1 MQAIGMIETRGV
13 LAAIESADVM
23 LKTANVRLVSKEK
36 VGGGLITVIVEGDVA
51 AVKASVEA
59 GAYAVE
65 NLDKSLLVSKHVI
78 PRPVSDVHDLLLADI
93 KELKEEKNLSKENE
107 EIIVSDRVEGG
118 LELKEEKNLSKENEE
133 IIVSDRVE
141 GGLELKE
148 EKNLSKDKEEI
159 IISDKVEG
167 SLELKEEIKFVES
180 TENKALTEDGKD
192 FVQSKIELED
202 TEYVEINSKA
212 DFEQARLKVDE
223 SLLLRSL
230 ERLTNPK
237 LKEIILDMDKSCD
250 AKNLAKLSKLKLIEK
265 LMSIPKR

>member
-93 KELKEEKNLSKENE
+93 KELKEEKNLSEDKEDS
-107 EIIVSDRVEGG
+107 IVSNKVE
-118 LELKEEKNLSKENEE
+118 
-133 IIVSDRVE
+133 D
-141 GGLELKE
+141 GLELKE

-212 DFEQARLKVDE
+212 DFEQARLKADE

>member
-93 KELKEEKNLSKENE
+93 KELKEEKNLSKEKE
-107 EIIVSDRVEGG
+107 EIIVSDKVEGG
-118 LELKEEKNLSKENEE
+118 
-133 IIVSDRVE
+133 
-141 GGLELKE
+141 
-148 EKNLSKDKEEI
+148 
-159 IISDKVEG
+159 
-167 SLELKEEIKFVES
+167 LELKEEIKFVES

-212 DFEQARLKVDE
+212 DFEQTRLKADE

-237 LKEIILDMDKSCD
+237 LKEIILETDKSCD

>member
-93 KELKEEKNLSKENE
+93 KELKEEKNLSK
-107 EIIVSDRVEGG
+107 
-118 LELKEEKNLSKENEE
+118 
-133 IIVSDRVE
+133 
-141 GGLELKE
+141 
-148 EKNLSKDKEEI
+148 DKEEI
-159 IISDKVEG
+159 IVSDKVEG
-167 SLELKEEIKFVES
+167 SLELKEEIKFVDS

-212 DFEQARLKVDE
+212 DFEQARLKADE

-237 LKEIILDMDKSCD
+237 LKEIILETDKSCD

>member
-1 MQAIGMIETRGV
+1 MIETRGV

-93 KELKEEKNLSKENE
+93 KELKEEKNLSKEKE
-107 EIIVSDRVEGG
+107 EIIVSDKVEGG
-118 LELKEEKNLSKENEE
+118 LELKEEKNLSKE
-133 IIVSDRVE
+133 
-141 GGLELKE
+141 
-148 EKNLSKDKEEI
+148 KEEI

-212 DFEQARLKVDE
+212 DFEQARLKADE

>member
-93 KELKEEKNLSKENE
+93 KELKEEKNLSK
-107 EIIVSDRVEGG
+107 
-118 LELKEEKNLSKENEE
+118 
-133 IIVSDRVE
+133 
-141 GGLELKE
+141 
-148 EKNLSKDKEEI
+148 DKEEI

-212 DFEQARLKVDE
+212 DFEQARLKADE

-237 LKEIILDMDKSCD
+237 LKEIILETDKSCD

>member
-13 LAAIESADVM
+13 LAAIESVDVM

-93 KELKEEKNLSKENE
+93 KELKEEKNLSK
-107 EIIVSDRVEGG
+107 
-118 LELKEEKNLSKENEE
+118 
-133 IIVSDRVE
+133 
-141 GGLELKE
+141 
-148 EKNLSKDKEEI
+148 DKEEI

-212 DFEQARLKVDE
+212 DFEQARIKADE

>member
-93 KELKEEKNLSKENE
+93 KELKEEKNLSKDKE
-107 EIIVSDRVEGG
+107 EIIVSDKVE
-118 LELKEEKNLSKENEE
+118 
-133 IIVSDRVE
+133 D
-141 GGLELKE
+141 GLELKE

-212 DFEQARLKVDE
+212 DFEQARLKADE

-237 LKEIILDMDKSCD
+237 LKEIILETDKSCD

>member
-93 KELKEEKNLSKENE
+93 KELKEEKNLSK
-107 EIIVSDRVEGG
+107 D
-118 LELKEEKNLSKENEE
+118 KEE

-167 SLELKEEIKFVES
+167 SLELKEEIKFVDS

-212 DFEQARLKVDE
+212 DFEQARLKADE

>member
-1 MQAIGMIETRGV
+1 MIETRGV

-78 PRPVSDVHDLLLADI
+78 PRPVSEDHDLLLADI
-93 KELKEEKNLSKENE
+93 KELKEEKNLSKDNE
-107 EIIVSDRVEGG
+107 EIIVSDKVE
-118 LELKEEKNLSKENEE
+118 
-133 IIVSDRVE
+133 D
-141 GGLELKE
+141 GLELKE

-167 SLELKEEIKFVES
+167 SLELKEEIKFVDS

-212 DFEQARLKVDE
+212 DFEQARLKADE

>member
-36 VGGGLITVIVEGDVA
+36 VGGGLITIIVEGDVA

-93 KELKEEKNLSKENE
+93 KELKEEKNLSK
-107 EIIVSDRVEGG
+107 D
-118 LELKEEKNLSKENEE
+118 KEE

-212 DFEQARLKVDE
+212 DFEQARIKADE

>member
-1 MQAIGMIETRGV
+1 
-13 LAAIESADVM
+13 L
-23 LKTANVRLVSKEK
+23 
-36 VGGGLITVIVEGDVA
+36 
-51 AVKASVEA
+51 EA

-93 KELKEEKNLSKENE
+93 KELKEEKNLSKE
-107 EIIVSDRVEGG
+107 
-118 LELKEEKNLSKENEE
+118 
-133 IIVSDRVE
+133 
-141 GGLELKE
+141 
-148 EKNLSKDKEEI
+148 KEEI

-167 SLELKEEIKFVES
+167 SLELKEEIKFIES

-212 DFEQARLKVDE
+212 DFEQARLKADE

-230 ERLTNPK
+230 ERLSNPK

>member
-1 MQAIGMIETRGV
+1 MQAIGMNETRGV

-23 LKTANVRLVSKEK
+23 LKTANVRLISKEK

-93 KELKEEKNLSKENE
+93 K
-107 EIIVSDRVEGG
+107 
-118 LELKEEKNLSKENEE
+118 
-133 IIVSDRVE
+133 
-141 GGLELKE
+141 ELKE

-212 DFEQARLKVDE
+212 DFEQARLKADE

>member
-93 KELKEEKNLSKENE
+93 KELKEEKNLSK
-107 EIIVSDRVEGG
+107 
-118 LELKEEKNLSKENEE
+118 
-133 IIVSDRVE
+133 
-141 GGLELKE
+141 
-148 EKNLSKDKEEI
+148 DKEEI

-180 TENKALTEDGKD
+180 TENKTLTEDGKD

-212 DFEQARLKVDE
+212 DFEQARLKADE

-237 LKEIILDMDKSCD
+237 LKEIILETDKSCD

>member
-93 KELKEEKNLSKENE
+93 KELKEEKNLSKEKE

-118 LELKEEKNLSKENEE
+118 LELKEEKDLSKEKEE
-133 IIVSDRVE
+133 IIV
-141 GGLELKE
+141 
-148 EKNLSKDKEEI
+148 
-159 IISDKVEG
+159 SDKVEG

-212 DFEQARLKVDE
+212 DFEQARLKADE

-250 AKNLAKLSKLKLIEK
+250 VKNLAKLSKLKLIEK

>member
-93 KELKEEKNLSKENE
+93 KELKEEKNLSKDKE

-118 LELKEEKNLSKENEE
+118 LELKEEKDLSKEKEE
-133 IIVSDRVE
+133 IIV
-141 GGLELKE
+141 
-148 EKNLSKDKEEI
+148 
-159 IISDKVEG
+159 SDKVEG

-212 DFEQARLKVDE
+212 DFEQARLKADE

>member
-65 NLDKSLLVSKHVI
+65 NLDKSLLISKHVI

-93 KELKEEKNLSKENE
+93 K
-107 EIIVSDRVEGG
+107 
-118 LELKEEKNLSKENEE
+118 
-133 IIVSDRVE
+133 
-141 GGLELKE
+141 ELKE

-212 DFEQARLKVDE
+212 DFEQARLKADE

-237 LKEIILDMDKSCD
+237 LKEIILETDKSCD

>member
-93 KELKEEKNLSKENE
+93 KELKEEKNLSK
-107 EIIVSDRVEGG
+107 
-118 LELKEEKNLSKENEE
+118 
-133 IIVSDRVE
+133 
-141 GGLELKE
+141 
-148 EKNLSKDKEEI
+148 DKEEI

-167 SLELKEEIKFVES
+167 SLELKEEIKFVDS

-212 DFEQARLKVDE
+212 DFEQARLKADE
-223 SLLLRSL
+223 SLFLRSL

>member
-93 KELKEEKNLSKENE
+93 KELKEEKDLSKDKE
-107 EIIVSDRVEGG
+107 EIIVSDKVE
-118 LELKEEKNLSKENEE
+118 
-133 IIVSDRVE
+133 D
-141 GGLELKE
+141 GLELKE

-167 SLELKEEIKFVES
+167 SLELKEEIKFVDS

-212 DFEQARLKVDE
+212 DFEQARLKADE

>member
-93 KELKEEKNLSKENE
+93 KELKEEKNLSKEKE
-107 EIIVSDRVEGG
+107 EIIVSDR
-118 LELKEEKNLSKENEE
+118 
-133 IIVSDRVE
+133 IE

-212 DFEQARLKVDE
+212 DFEQARLKADE

>member
-1 MQAIGMIETRGV
+1 MIETRGV

-93 KELKEEKNLSKENE
+93 KELKEEKNLSKE
-107 EIIVSDRVEGG
+107 
-118 LELKEEKNLSKENEE
+118 
-133 IIVSDRVE
+133 
-141 GGLELKE
+141 
-148 EKNLSKDKEEI
+148 KEEI

-167 SLELKEEIKFVES
+167 SLELKEEIKFIES

-212 DFEQARLKVDE
+212 DFEQARLKADE

-230 ERLTNPK
+230 ERLSNPK

>member
-93 KELKEEKNLSKENE
+93 KELKEEKNLSKE
-107 EIIVSDRVEGG
+107 
-118 LELKEEKNLSKENEE
+118 
-133 IIVSDRVE
+133 
-141 GGLELKE
+141 
-148 EKNLSKDKEEI
+148 KEEI

-212 DFEQARLKVDE
+212 DFEQARLKADE

-250 AKNLAKLSKLKLIEK
+250 AKNLAKLSQLKLIEK

>member
-93 KELKEEKNLSKENE
+93 KELKEEKNLSKDKE
-107 EIIVSDRVEGG
+107 EIIVSDKVE
-118 LELKEEKNLSKENEE
+118 
-133 IIVSDRVE
+133 D
-141 GGLELKE
+141 GLELKE

-212 DFEQARLKVDE
+212 DFEQARIKADE

-230 ERLTNPK
+230 ERLTKPK

-250 AKNLAKLSKLKLIEK
+250 AKYLAKLSKLKLIEK

>member
-93 KELKEEKNLSKENE
+93 KELKEEKNLSKDKE
-107 EIIVSDRVEGG
+107 EIIVSDR
-118 LELKEEKNLSKENEE
+118 
-133 IIVSDRVE
+133 IE

-212 DFEQARLKVDE
+212 DFEQARLKADE

>member
-1 MQAIGMIETRGV
+1 MIETRGV

-93 KELKEEKNLSKENE
+93 KELKEEKNLSKE
-107 EIIVSDRVEGG
+107 
-118 LELKEEKNLSKENEE
+118 
-133 IIVSDRVE
+133 
-141 GGLELKE
+141 
-148 EKNLSKDKEEI
+148 KEEI

-212 DFEQARLKVDE
+212 DFEQARIKADE

>member
-93 KELKEEKNLSKENE
+93 KELKEEKNLSK
-107 EIIVSDRVEGG
+107 
-118 LELKEEKNLSKENEE
+118 
-133 IIVSDRVE
+133 
-141 GGLELKE
+141 
-148 EKNLSKDKEEI
+148 DKEEI

-167 SLELKEEIKFVES
+167 SLELKEEIKFIES

-212 DFEQARLKVDE
+212 DFEQARIKADE

>member
-93 KELKEEKNLSKENE
+93 KELKEEKNLSKDKE
-107 EIIVSDRVEGG
+107 EIIVSDKVE
-118 LELKEEKNLSKENEE
+118 
-133 IIVSDRVE
+133 D
-141 GGLELKE
+141 GLELKE

-180 TENKALTEDGKD
+180 TENKALAEDGKD

-212 DFEQARLKVDE
+212 DFEQARLKADE

>member
-93 KELKEEKNLSKENE
+93 KELKEEKNLSKEKE

-118 LELKEEKNLSKENEE
+118 LELKEEK
-133 IIVSDRVE
+133 D
-141 GGLELKE
+141 
-148 EKNLSKDKEEI
+148 LSKDKEEI

-167 SLELKEEIKFVES
+167 SLELKEEIKFVDS

-212 DFEQARLKVDE
+212 DFEQARLKADE

-237 LKEIILDMDKSCD
+237 LKEIILETDKSCD

>member
-78 PRPVSDVHDLLLADI
+78 PRPVSDVHELLLADI
-93 KELKEEKNLSKENE
+93 KELKEEKNLSKEKE

-118 LELKEEKNLSKENEE
+118 LELKEEKNLSKEKEE
-133 IIVSDRVE
+133 IIV
-141 GGLELKE
+141 
-148 EKNLSKDKEEI
+148 
-159 IISDKVEG
+159 SDKVEG

-180 TENKALTEDGKD
+180 TENKALREDGKD

-212 DFEQARLKVDE
+212 DFEQARLKADE

>member
-93 KELKEEKNLSKENE
+93 KELKEEKNLSK
-107 EIIVSDRVEGG
+107 
-118 LELKEEKNLSKENEE
+118 
-133 IIVSDRVE
+133 
-141 GGLELKE
+141 
-148 EKNLSKDKEEI
+148 DKEEI

-167 SLELKEEIKFVES
+167 SLELKEEIKFVDS

-212 DFEQARLKVDE
+212 DFEQARLKADE

-237 LKEIILDMDKSCD
+237 LKEIILETDKSCD

>member
-93 KELKEEKNLSKENE
+93 KELKEEKNLSKE
-107 EIIVSDRVEGG
+107 
-118 LELKEEKNLSKENEE
+118 
-133 IIVSDRVE
+133 
-141 GGLELKE
+141 
-148 EKNLSKDKEEI
+148 KEEI

-212 DFEQARLKVDE
+212 DFEQARLKADE

-237 LKEIILDMDKSCD
+237 LKEIILETDKSCD

>member
-93 KELKEEKNLSKENE
+93 KELKEEKNLSKDKE

-118 LELKEEKNLSKENEE
+118 LELKEEKDLSKEKEE
-133 IIVSDRVE
+133 IIV
-141 GGLELKE
+141 
-148 EKNLSKDKEEI
+148 
-159 IISDKVEG
+159 SDKVEG

-192 FVQSKIELED
+192 FVQRKIELEG

-212 DFEQARLKVDE
+212 DFEQARLKADE

>member
-93 KELKEEKNLSKENE
+93 KELKEEKNLSKDKE
-107 EIIVSDRVEGG
+107 EIIVSDKVE
-118 LELKEEKNLSKENEE
+118 
-133 IIVSDRVE
+133 D
-141 GGLELKE
+141 GLELKE

-167 SLELKEEIKFVES
+167 SLELKEEIKFVDS

-212 DFEQARLKVDE
+212 DFEQARLKADE
-223 SLLLRSL
+223 SLFLRSL

>member
-93 KELKEEKNLSKENE
+93 KELKEEKNLSK
-107 EIIVSDRVEGG
+107 
-118 LELKEEKNLSKENEE
+118 
-133 IIVSDRVE
+133 
-141 GGLELKE
+141 
-148 EKNLSKDKEEI
+148 DKEEI

-212 DFEQARLKVDE
+212 DFEQARIKADE
-223 SLLLRSL
+223 PLLLRSL

-237 LKEIILDMDKSCD
+237 LKEIILETDKSCD

>member
-65 NLDKSLLVSKHVI
+65 NLDKSLLISKHVI

-93 KELKEEKNLSKENE
+93 KELKEEKNLSKEKE
-107 EIIVSDRVEGG
+107 ENIVSDKIEGG
-118 LELKEEKNLSKENEE
+118 LELKQ
-133 IIVSDRVE
+133 
-141 GGLELKE
+141 
-148 EKNLSKDKEEI
+148 EKNLSKDKEDI
-159 IISDKVEG
+159 ILSDKVEG
-167 SLELKEEIKFVES
+167 GLELKEEIKFVES

-212 DFEQARLKVDE
+212 DFEQARLKADE

-237 LKEIILDMDKSCD
+237 LKEIILETDKSCD